1 MAKVLYLSY
10 DGITDPLGQSQ
21 ILPYLTGLTDY
32 GHEFHLIGFEKKEAM
47 YSQANAVKDTIREK
61 PITWIPLTYHKSPP
75 VLSTLYDVWKM
86 RQTATQIVKENNITI
101 VHCRSYIPML
111 VGEFLKKKFNVKLI
125 FDMRGFWADERVD
138 GNLWS
143 LTNPV
148 YNKIYSFF
156 KKKEM
161 SFVQQA
167 DRIVSLTHAG
177 KHEMVSGRLFSDK
190 KLKINSDKI
199 TVIPCATDLELF
211 NPEKVSKQ
219 MVASLRSKLK
229 LTSDDKILLY
239 LGSLGT
245 WYLVKE
251 MLQFFRKWRKDHPT
265 YKFLFVTKDSIQLV
279 YQYCKELNIA
289 TDAIL
294 HTQAN
299 RHEVPTYLKLADVGI
314 FFIKPAYSKK
324 ASSAVKMGEMMAMGL
339 PFVTNKGVG
348 DQDILIEKHGGGI
361 SIDISNTNKITFE
374 NYGRETTG
382 IHERSIQ
389 HLDTTISI
397 TNYAT
402 LYSGSDKNDLSS

>member
-10 DGITDPLGQSQ
+10 DGIADPLGQSQ
-21 ILPYLTGLTDY
+21 ILPYLTGLTTY

-47 YSQANAVKDTIREK
+47 YSQANAVKDTIRGK
-61 PITWIPLTYHKSPP
+61 KITWIPLTYHKSPP

-86 RQTATQIVKENNITI
+86 RQTATQTVKENNITI

-143 LTNPV
+143 LSNPV

-167 DRIVSLTHAG
+167 DHIVSLTHAG
-177 KHEMVSGRLFSDK
+177 KREMVSGRLFLDK
-190 KLKINSDKI
+190 KIKINSDKI

-211 NPEKVSKQ
+211 NPKKVSKL

-251 MLQFFRKWRKDHPT
+251 MLQFFKKWQKDHPA
-265 YKFLFVTKDSIQLV
+265 YKFLFVTKDDIQLV
-279 YQYCKELNIA
+279 YQYCKELNIP
-289 TDAIL
+289 TDTIL
-294 HTQAN
+294 YTQAN
-299 RHEVPTYLKLADVGI
+299 RHEVPTYLKLADLGI
-314 FFIKPAYSKK
+314 FFIKPSYSKK

-348 DQDILIEKHGGGI
+348 DQDILIEKHGGG
-361 SIDISNTNKITFE
+361 SILNLSQDSITMEEIKTNLNKIHRKVITE
-374 NYGRETTG
+374 PY
-382 IHERSIQ
+382 SINN
-389 HLDTTISI
+389 SI
-397 TNYAT
+397 NKYNII
-402 LYSGSDKNDLSS
+402 YINE

>member
-21 ILPYLTGLTDY
+21 ILPYLTGLTAY

-143 LTNPV
+143 LSNPV
-148 YNKIYSFF
+148 YNGIYSFF

-167 DRIVSLTHAG
+167 HHIVSLTHAG
-177 KHEMVSGRLFSDK
+177 KHEMVSGRLFLDK

-251 MLQFFRKWRKDHPT
+251 MLQFFKKWRKDHPT

-299 RHEVPTYLKLADVGI
+299 RHEVPTYLKLADLGI

-348 DQDILIEKHGGGI
+348 DQDILIEKYGGG
-361 SIDISNTNKITFE
+361 SILNLSQVSINMEEIETNFNKI
-374 NYGRETTG
+374 YGKVITESY
-382 IHERSIQ
+382 SINNS
-389 HLDTTISI
+389 ISKYNI
-397 TNYAT
+397 IYI
-402 LYSGSDKNDLSS
+402 SE